1 MMDFLLSIYNNKL
14 LFYGIIVV
22 AGFIVFSV
30 FLVKRIDKEKVE
42 DESVDYEKIDGD
54 NSLFDE
60 AINHDSDIS
69 TSDGKLDL
77 EVMIE
82 KMQKDLDAKAS
93 EVIEKFE
100 TEQEEKSVIS
110 YQELIGE
117 KTSKLENA
125 ELITNEKNEIADNIM
140 EVEDTEENNNYVID
154 DNTNIIESEVNNN
167 ILTSKI
173 DHNIIETD
181 DNILEDYNEDYS
193 DYKENYNKERLQN
206 ILNIDE
212 TDNYDIH
219 EKAITEEASE
229 LYQKDNFVNAIR
241 TGEYENEPKGKFKS
255 TDFVSPI
262 YGVQDINIKYPT
274 VQNMKEFKQPARN
287 YNKFELEQTLNM
299 KPLSDEIKQNEAF
312 LEALKEFRKN
322 LE

>member
-22 AGFIVFSV
+22 TGFIIFSV
-30 FLVKRIDKEKVE
+30 FLVKRIDKEKVD
-42 DESVDYEKIDGD
+42 DESIDYEKIDGD

-60 AINHDSDIS
+60 VMKPNSEVVN
-69 TSDGKLDL
+69 SDGKLDL

-82 KMQKDLDAKAS
+82 RMQKDLDAKAS

-110 YQELIGE
+110 YQELVGE
-117 KTSKLENA
+117 KKSKLENI
-125 ELITNEKNEIADNIM
+125 EPITNEQPEKTDETMEKIDIEKNNVIKDNL
-140 EVEDTEENNNYVID
+140 
-154 DNTNIIESEVNNN
+154 DNNIIENEINN
-167 ILTSKI
+167 
-173 DHNIIETD
+173 DV
-181 DNILEDYNEDYS
+181 LEDYNDYDKED
-193 DYKENYNKERLQN
+193 YNKEKLQS

-212 TDNYDIH
+212 TSNFDAHD
-219 EKAITEEASE
+219 ETITEESSE
-229 LYQKDNFVNAIR
+229 LNQKDEFVNAIK
-241 TGEYENEPKGKFKS
+241 TGEYNNEPKGKFKS

>member
-22 AGFIVFSV
+22 TGFIIFSI
-30 FLVKRIDKEKVE
+30 FLVKRIDKEKVS
-42 DESVDYEKIDGD
+42 DESIDYEKIDGD

-60 AINHDSDIS
+60 VMKPNSEVVN
-69 TSDGKLDL
+69 SDGKLDL

-82 KMQKDLDAKAS
+82 RMQKDLDAKAS
-93 EVIEKFE
+93 EVIEQFE

-110 YQELIGE
+110 YQELVGE
-117 KTSKLENA
+117 KKSKLENA
-125 ELITNEKNEIADNIM
+125 EPITNEKSEITNETMETIEMGKNNVIEDNLEGNIM
-140 EVEDTEENNNYVID
+140 ENEI
-154 DNTNIIESEVNNN
+154 NTDV
-167 ILTSKI
+167 
-173 DHNIIETD
+173 
-181 DNILEDYNEDYS
+181 LEDYNDYDKED
-193 DYKENYNKERLQN
+193 YNKEKLQTL
-206 ILNIDE
+206 LNIDE
-212 TDNYDIH
+212 TNDFDVH
-219 EKAITEEASE
+219 DEMITEESSE
-229 LYQKDNFVNAIR
+229 LNQKDEFVNAIK
-241 TGEYENEPKGKFKS
+241 TGEYNNESKGKFKS

>member
-22 AGFIVFSV
+22 TGFIIFSI
-30 FLVKRIDKEKVE
+30 FLVKRIDKEKVD
-42 DESVDYEKIDGD
+42 DETIDYEKIDGD

-60 AINHDSDIS
+60 VMKPNSEIVN
-69 TSDGKLDL
+69 SDGKLDL

-82 KMQKDLDAKAS
+82 RMQKDLDAKAS

-110 YQELIGE
+110 YQELVGE
-117 KTSKLENA
+117 KKSKLENI
-125 ELITNEKNEIADNIM
+125 EPIVNEQPEVASENMETIDIENNDVVKDNLDNNIM
-140 EVEDTEENNNYVID
+140 ENEI
-154 DNTNIIESEVNNN
+154 NT
-167 ILTSKI
+167 
-173 DHNIIETD
+173 DA
-181 DNILEDYNEDYS
+181 LEDYNDYDKED
-193 DYKENYNKERLQN
+193 YNKEKLQTL
-206 ILNIDE
+206 LNIDE
-212 TDNYDIH
+212 TNDFDVH
-219 EKAITEEASE
+219 DEMITEESSE
-229 LYQKDNFVNAIR
+229 LNQKDEFVNAIK
-241 TGEYENEPKGKFKS
+241 TGEYNNEPKGKFKS

>member
-22 AGFIVFSV
+22 AGFIIFSI
-30 FLVKRIDKEKVE
+30 FLVKRIDKEKTE
-42 DESVDYEKIDGD
+42 DELIDYEKIDGD

-60 AINHDSDIS
+60 AINHDSGIS

-93 EVIEKFE
+93 EVVEKFE
-100 TEQEEKSVIS
+100 AEQEEKSVIS
-110 YQELIGE
+110 YQELVGE
-117 KTSKLENA
+117 KAPKLDSITSIDSDLADTIVENVD
-125 ELITNEKNEIADNIM
+125 NEE
-140 EVEDTEENNNYVID
+140 NNYVIED
-154 DNTNIIESEVNNN
+154 DINNN
-167 ILTSKI
+167 IQDIKI
-173 DHNIIETD
+173 N
-181 DNILEDYNEDYS
+181 NSILETKVNNDIIEDYS
-193 DYKENYNKERLQN
+193 SYKEDYRKEKLQN
-206 ILNIDE
+206 ILDIDE
-212 TDNYDIH
+212 ANDFDIH
-219 EKAITEEASE
+219 DNIVTEEA
-229 LYQKDNFVNAIR
+229 LDLHQKDEFVNALK

-299 KPLSDEIKQNEAF
+299 QPLSDEIRQNEAF

>member
-22 AGFIVFSV
+22 AGFIIFSI

-42 DESVDYEKIDGD
+42 EESIDYEKIDGD

-60 AINHDSDIS
+60 AINHDSEVS

-110 YQELIGE
+110 YQELVGE
-117 KTSKLENA
+117 KTIKTENI
-125 ELITNEKNEIADNIM
+125 EPVTVEPIKKEEPKTNIVIEKTNIEENDNYIINDNIDTDIMENEI
-140 EVEDTEENNNYVID
+140 NNDITID
-154 DNTNIIESEVNNN
+154 YT
-167 ILTSKI
+167 
-173 DHNIIETD
+173 
-181 DNILEDYNEDYS
+181 EDYNDYNDDYY
-193 DYKENYNKERLQN
+193 DYKESFNKERLQN

-212 TDNYDIH
+212 ADDYDTR
-219 EKAITEEASE
+219 EKTITEEASE
-229 LYQKDNFVNAIR
+229 LHQKDEFVNAIK
-241 TGEYENEPKGKFKS
+241 TGEYDNEPKGKFKS

-299 KPLSDEIKQNEAF
+299 EPLSDEIKQNEAF